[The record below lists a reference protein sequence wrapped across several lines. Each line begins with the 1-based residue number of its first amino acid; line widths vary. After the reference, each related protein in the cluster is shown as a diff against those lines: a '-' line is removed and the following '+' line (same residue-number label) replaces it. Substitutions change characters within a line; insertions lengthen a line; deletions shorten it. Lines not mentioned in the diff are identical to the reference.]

1 MTFTPCS
8 PYRTNVAAMSRLAAT
23 DTEKRFK

>member
-1 MTFTPCS
+1 MTFTHCS
-8 PYRTNVAAMSRLAAT
+8 PYRTSVAAMSHLAAT